1 MQNVL
6 SVFSVDKKGTYH
18 YLVKWRDL
26 TYDQCT
32 WERDDLEIP
41 DFAIY
46 KASYWRHRLE
56 RVKICLPLTELIPG
70 EEENALLTDAL
81 VSCRDT
87 IMKEDPDKPK
97 RMRSKSQEGEEES
110 PASPV
115 TDVSRG
121 FSFGDVTSAL
131 SLLPV
136 SR

>member
-1 MQNVL
+1 ML
-6 SVFSVDKKGTYH
+6 HLLFVFSVDKKGTYH

-41 DFAIY
+41 EFGIY

-56 RVKICLPLTELIPG
+56 RVKICLPFTELIPG
-70 EEENALLTDAL
+70 EEDALLTDSLA
-81 VSCRDT
+81 SCRDT

-121 FSFGDVTSAL
+121 FSLGVAASCL
-131 SLLPV
+131 
-136 SR
+136 